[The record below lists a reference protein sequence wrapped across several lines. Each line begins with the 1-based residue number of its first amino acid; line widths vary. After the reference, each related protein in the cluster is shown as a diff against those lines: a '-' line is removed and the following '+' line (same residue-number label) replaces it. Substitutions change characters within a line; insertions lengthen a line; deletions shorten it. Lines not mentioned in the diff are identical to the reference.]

1 MCSSTPKAPDPAPV
15 APPPTQ
21 VDADVQGARTREKDR
36 QRAATGRSSTILT
49 GGQGAMGSANTGK
62 TILGA

>member
-1 MCSSTPKAPDPAPV
+1 MP

-36 QRAATGRSSTILT
+36 QRAAAGRSSTILT